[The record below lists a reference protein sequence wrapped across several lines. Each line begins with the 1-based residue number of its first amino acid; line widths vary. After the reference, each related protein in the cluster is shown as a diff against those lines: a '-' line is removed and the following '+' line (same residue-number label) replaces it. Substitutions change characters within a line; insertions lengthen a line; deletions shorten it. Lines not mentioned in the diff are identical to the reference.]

1 VLAAADAGVAMGL
14 GTRAACEAA
23 DVILTDSDLTR
34 LADTVNQSKKT
45 VGIMKANIAF
55 AIIVKFAV
63 IVLGIIGIAPVWLAV
78 IADVGTMIICV
89 LNAARLL
96 KVQRIERTVTS
107 EISA

>member
-1 VLAAADAGVAMGL
+1 
-14 GTRAACEAA
+14 
-23 DVILTDSDLTR
+23 
-34 LADTVNQSKKT
+34 
-45 VGIMKANIAF
+45 MKANIAF
-55 AIIVKFAV
+55 AIIVKFVV